1 MGKKFTNI
9 CNRSSNGEEWSLT
22 LKFVCVNNE
31 DSVAPKKKYRR
42 EVVVAAVEQ
51 QEWVVRG
58 LELDDFWSIPTQAVL
73 WFYDMADKHGR

>member
-1 MGKKFTNI
+1 MLPTWQNTEVQNYKPHETVPWHIPNFKMGKKFTNI

-51 QEWVVRG
+51 QE
-58 LELDDFWSIPTQAVL
+58 
-73 WFYDMADKHGR
+73 